1 MGRGGGGRG
10 KGGGGGEGG
19 RGKQS
24 RPAVSL
30 EKPPR
35 RGRAETRH
43 RALRAWLLDGL
54 AADFRPE
61 SPRAP
66 RFLGDGLVRGPR
78 LRDLVHGP
86 RGLRA
91 LRQVTPD
98 QLRHSERRRRSRR
111 RQRIHPQDLGRGQA
125 ARVRHL
131 LGRATGG
138 ALRASAPRARRA
150 PCARR
155 FRVDGRGQPDARR
168 AKEKTSRV
176 LGEEPPADRPRLR
189 AQHLRARSSGHGR
202 QGDHRGFRRR
212 HRRAGRFGA
221 DRDLRGHVLEA
232 ADRRSGENHRSHDH
246 HARAMGRHRGDRRP
260 DRILQAPAQPRQA
273 VRGHGRHLARELPA
287 KELPDRLSHPA
298 LVLLAAG
305 TGVPGVETSRKSGDD
320 GRRSKGDRGM
330 RSIGAVLAFSLWA
343 FSALAQDYPTRPV
356 RIVIPLSPGGTTD
369 VPGRIIAQK
378 LSETLGQQFFV
389 ENRAGAGGTIG
400 SDYVAKSRPD
410 GYTLLLTASAFVIA
424 PHVYKT
430 MPYDTLADFAPVIR
444 IATGPY
450 VLVVHPSLGVNSVKE
465 LIALAKKEP
474 GKIDFASSGN
484 GGAQHLVT
492 ELFMYMAGIELNH
505 VPYKGS
511 GPAQQDLMSGI
522 VKVSFVGT
530 PIAIPHMKSGRLKA
544 LGVSTAKRSP
554 EIPEVPTIAEAGV
567 PGYQAIV
574 WIRMLAPAGNPP
586 RTLSKLHPRGRPPRC
601 GRREK
606 KTPH

>member
-1 MGRGGGGRG
+1 
-10 KGGGGGEGG
+10 
-19 RGKQS
+19 
-24 RPAVSL
+24 
-30 EKPPR
+30 
-35 RGRAETRH
+35 
-43 RALRAWLLDGL
+43 
-54 AADFRPE
+54 
-61 SPRAP
+61 
-66 RFLGDGLVRGPR
+66 
-78 LRDLVHGP
+78 
-86 RGLRA
+86 
-91 LRQVTPD
+91 
-98 QLRHSERRRRSRR
+98 
-111 RQRIHPQDLGRGQA
+111 
-125 ARVRHL
+125 
-131 LGRATGG
+131 
-138 ALRASAPRARRA
+138 
-150 PCARR
+150 
-155 FRVDGRGQPDARR
+155 
-168 AKEKTSRV
+168 
-176 LGEEPPADRPRLR
+176 
-189 AQHLRARSSGHGR
+189 
-202 QGDHRGFRRR
+202 
-212 HRRAGRFGA
+212 
-221 DRDLRGHVLEA
+221 
-232 ADRRSGENHRSHDH
+232 
-246 HARAMGRHRGDRRP
+246 
-260 DRILQAPAQPRQA
+260 
-273 VRGHGRHLARELPA
+273 
-287 KELPDRLSHPA
+287 
-298 LVLLAAG
+298 
-305 TGVPGVETSRKSGDD
+305 
-320 GRRSKGDRGM
+320 M

-343 FSALAQDYPTRPV
+343 LSALAQDYPTRPV

-410 GYTLLLTASAFVIA
+410 GYTLLLTASPFVIA

-492 ELFMYMAGIELNH
+492 ELFMYMAGIKLNH

-567 PGYQAIV
+567 PGYEAIV
-574 WIRMLAPAGNPP
+574 WIGMLAPAGTP
-586 RTLSKLHPRGRPPRC
+586 REIVAKLNGEIGRLVRADEVKKLLAPTGMEPDPDTPAQFGAYLKADYDKW
-601 GRREK
+601 GRVVRESGA
-606 KTPH
+606 TVQ